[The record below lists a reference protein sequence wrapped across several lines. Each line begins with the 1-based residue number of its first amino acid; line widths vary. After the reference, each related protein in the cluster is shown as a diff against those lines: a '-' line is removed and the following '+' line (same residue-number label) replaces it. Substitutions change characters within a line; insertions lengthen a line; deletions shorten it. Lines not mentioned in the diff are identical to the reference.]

1 MAYEGADFG
10 GAAAAEAALFRIVF
24 VCTGN
29 ICRSPMA
36 ATIFSAL
43 VAAAGFAERVV
54 VDSAGTGDWHVGEHA
69 DSRTIAALRGR
80 GYDGSRHRA
89 RQFEAADF
97 DRHDLVVVFDR
108 GQERILRAWAP
119 TDTERSKVQ
128 LLLSFDRD
136 GRTGRI
142 LQQSPGDRPAGDGT
156 DVPDPYYSDAA
167 MFEAVL
173 DMVEHAATALF
184 RQIEPALRQ
193 GSPR

>member
-1 MAYEGADFG
+1 MLDPANDFDDTTG
-10 GAAAAEAALFRIVF
+10 VTAPVAPPLFRIVF

-36 ATIFSAL
+36 EVVFRDRVAT
-43 VAAAGFAERVV
+43 AGFASRVV
-54 VDSAGTGDWHVGEHA
+54 VDSRGTGDWHVGERA
-69 DSRTIAALRGR
+69 DARTIQALAAR

-97 DRHDLVVVFDR
+97 DDHDLVVVFDR
-108 GQERILRAWAP
+108 GQERILKAWAP
-119 TDTERSKVQ
+119 TETDRSKVQ

-136 GRTGRI
+136 
-142 LQQSPGDRPAGDGT
+142 SSHHPGDGT
-156 DVPDPYYSDAA
+156 DVPDPYYSDTA

-173 DMVEHAATALF
+173 DMVEHASTALF

-193 GSPR
+193 GSHR